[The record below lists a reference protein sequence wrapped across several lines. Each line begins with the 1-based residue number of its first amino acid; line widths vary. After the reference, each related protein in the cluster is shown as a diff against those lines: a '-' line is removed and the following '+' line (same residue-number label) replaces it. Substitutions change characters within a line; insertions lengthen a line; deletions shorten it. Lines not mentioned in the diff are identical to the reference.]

1 MITEEKYREIREN
14 YRIMAIA
21 ALETHG
27 DVERAEYLTGVVRGL
42 DLAFE
47 HKYNSEKVEAN

>member
-27 DVERAEYLTGVVRGL
+27 NVERAEYLTGVVRGL